1 MNEKVSFGPYY
12 LYINAGDSLDDVIES
27 IMSDTI
33 QREVAHN
40 LKCLSREVD
49 FKDEDVIE
57 AEVESF
63 VEQRMTVSM
72 LATAVVTFRA
82 VKDILE
88 WANTMDEEDQIE
100 EVKKN
105 KLFIELL
112 FDPSDLV
119 QLTHNFVHKL

>member
-12 LYINAGDSLDDVIES
+12 LYIKAGDSLDDVIES

-88 WANTMDEEDQIE
+88 WANTMDEEDQLE